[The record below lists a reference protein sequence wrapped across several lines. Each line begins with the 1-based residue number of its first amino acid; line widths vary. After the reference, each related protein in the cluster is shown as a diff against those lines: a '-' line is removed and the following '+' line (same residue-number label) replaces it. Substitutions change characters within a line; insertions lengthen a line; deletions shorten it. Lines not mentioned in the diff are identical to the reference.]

1 MMFSMLRA
9 NDRGLP
15 PAIEM
20 ISCGEERGQ
29 GNLLGIQPW
38 LTAADYCSAER
49 LFSVLDGYFAAGKA
63 AGWLNTGTVTVLP
76 EYIGAWLAV
85 AGEEEPVSRPSSMT
99 RAMIALVLRHPF
111 AFLRQYLQAGEARR
125 AIAAIFRLKAPS
137 MAADYQRVFSQLAA
151 RYRVHLVAGSTILP
165 DPAIVNGAV
174 VAGDGPLYNVSV
186 LYAPDGRAISPLVRK
201 VFPTAE
207 EQPFLAAGKV
217 EDLPV
222 FDTPAGWLGILI
234 CADAWFPAC
243 YEQMHALG
251 AEMIAV
257 PSYGIH
263 QNLDDIWPGYSG
275 YPPPADVDP
284 ADIGH
289 LTRREAW
296 RKYALE
302 GRLPSS
308 GAQLGLNVFL
318 HGDFWENTGSGQTVA
333 IHGDA
338 TWECS
343 KQGVGALV
351 SLWR

>member
-1 MMFSMLRA
+1 MLRA

-15 PAIEM
+15 PAVEM
-20 ISCGEERGQ
+20 VSCGEMRGQ

-38 LTAADYCSAER
+38 LTAEDYRSAER
-49 LFSVLDGYFAAGKA
+49 LFSVLDGYFAAGAA
-63 AGWLNTGTVTVLP
+63 AGWLNAGTVVVLP
-76 EYIGAWLAV
+76 EYLGAWLVV
-85 AGEEEPVSRPSSMT
+85 AGEAETVFRASSMP
-99 RAMIALVLRHPF
+99 RAMLALALRHPL
-111 AFLRQYLQAGEARR
+111 AFLRQYLHAGEAGR
-125 AIAAIFRLKAPS
+125 ATAAVFRLKAPS
-137 MAADYQRVFSQLAA
+137 MAADYQHIFSQLAA
-151 RYRVHLVAGSTILP
+151 HYRVHLVAGSTILP

-186 LYAPDGRAISPLVRK
+186 LYAPDGRALSPLVRK

-234 CADAWFPAC
+234 CADAWFTAC
-243 YEQMHALG
+243 YERMRALG
-251 AEMIAV
+251 VEMIAV

-284 ADIGH
+284 ADVGQ
-289 LTRREAW
+289 LARREAW

-318 HGDFWENTGSGQTVA
+318 HGNFWGNTGSGQTVA

-338 TWECS
+338 TWECA
-343 KQGVGALV
+343 KQDGGALV
-351 SLWR
+351 SLWK